1 MCLCLNAEEA
11 GKAICEFR
19 RKIKLLTE
27 QLSSLFH
34 KGEKFKKRGE
44 MESPEFKFK
53 MSTAQIEYRNPGLAV
68 EKMSEVGKNV
78 EVSGSL

>member
-1 MCLCLNAEEA
+1 
-11 GKAICEFR
+11 
-19 RKIKLLTE
+19 
-27 QLSSLFH
+27 
-34 KGEKFKKRGE
+34 